1 MKILSK
7 KKYKIIQ
14 EKMDRAYSEN
24 SELKRKL
31 EALQY
36 NIKKESPESNCG
48 KTFCSACK
56 NGYQV
61 SSGLYTR
68 YACLLNV
75 PCEKFEMKR

>member
-7 KKYKIIQ
+7 KKYEIIQ

-36 NIKKESPESNCG
+36 NIEKESPESNYG
-48 KTFCSACK
+48 KTFCGVCK
-56 NGYQV
+56 NGYKV
-61 SSGLYTR
+61 SSGLYTQ

-75 PCEKFEMKR
+75 PCEKFEIKR